1 MRLNIKKKAIEVI
14 KGSLISALSIF
25 LSFKILLSKIIVI
38 KNIIAAKID
47 KIISFKN
54 KYSNVE
60 INRYI
65 ILNKVSTI
73 INIDAFCLEEK
84 HFLL

>member
-1 MRLNIKKKAIEVI
+1 MYN
-14 KGSLISALSIF
+14 
-25 LSFKILLSKIIVI
+25 SKIIVI

-73 INIDAFCLEEK
+73 ISIDVFCLEEK